1 MYIER
6 NSHVIYFAYIK
17 QRIVHDGSHCFKPS
31 ARSKVH
37 SMHALALHACG
48 VVELRVVTERK
59 KKKNEA
65 EVIPRALSS
74 GA

>member
-17 QRIVHDGSHCFKPS
+17 QRMDGSHCFKPS

-37 SMHALALHACG
+37 SMRALELHACG

-59 KKKNEA
+59 KKKKNEA
-65 EVIPRALSS
+65 EVIPRALNS